1 MRASGWN
8 GSRARFPVP
17 TGRIDPE
24 AGHALGQGKCEI
36 GRVPE
41 MHSPWYIHGV
51 RNFVLPVVLGLV
63 GALHAQV
70 DGFGKAELVKYTRAN
85 PFARFEDGRP
95 NVPQGLI
102 DGLRTASSEMLWGPL
117 RRAGFEHQWA
127 GGWQIVH
134 PEAKLLGRAVTA
146 VFMPVRPDLD
156 EVIEEDAKAMGL
168 GANNNQRVIDIL
180 RPGDVLVVD
189 LFGKIDGGTFAGDNL
204 ATAIHAA
211 TGQGFVIDGAIRD
224 LDGIHPLGIPV
235 YVRGFHVSAIRDV
248 MLMGINVP
256 VRIGN
261 TTVMPGDLVVGDR
274 EGLTFVPPH
283 LVEDCVRQ
291 AKITELHD
299 VWTKGKLAT
308 GKFKA
313 SELYPSPKD
322 QALLREYKVWLAERM
337 RELGIE

>member
-1 MRASGWN
+1 MLIAFGL
-8 GSRARFPVP
+8 
-17 TGRIDPE
+17 
-24 AGHALGQGKCEI
+24 AG
-36 GRVPE
+36 
-41 MHSPWYIHGV
+41 
-51 RNFVLPVVLGLV
+51 GLS
-63 GALHAQV
+63 AQV
-70 DGFGKAELVKYTRAN
+70 DGFGKEELLKYTRAN
-85 PFARFEDGRP
+85 PFGRLPDGRP
-95 NVPQGLI
+95 DIPQNLL
-102 DGLRTASSEMLWGPL
+102 DGLRSASSEMLWGPL
-117 RRAGFEHQWA
+117 RRAGYEHQWS
-127 GGWQIVH
+127 GGWKIVH
-134 PEAKLLGRAVTA
+134 PEKKLLGRAVTA
-146 VFMPVRPDLD
+146 VFMPVRPDLS
-156 EVIEEDAKAMGL
+156 EIIEEDAQGRGL
-168 GANNNQRVIDIL
+168 GANGNQRVIDIL

-224 LDGIHPLGIPV
+224 LDGIHPLNIPI
-235 YVRGFHVSAIRDV
+235 YVRGFHVSALREV

-256 VRIGN
+256 VRIGEA
-261 TTVMPGDLVVGDR
+261 TVMPGDLVVGDR

-308 GKFKA
+308 GKYTA

-322 QALLREYKVWLAERM
+322 EALKREYSEWLAEKK